1 MNTIS
6 EFISHLSEQ
15 PWSSWTSADY
25 TLEQWHAACLI
36 HQHDGPPTSK
46 GQCKLPVKTPNGTV
60 NRNGVH
66 AAAAALAGARGG
78 VHASADEK
86 NRAKAAIR
94 RLYAQM
100 DEKPPPSMAQSNVW
114 DFIKHHGVKGMHW
127 GVRKDRSGKSRSTE
141 RTRFSKS
148 PKKLT
153 NEELKRRIAR
163 METEKRYNELNKR
176 DISAGEKLASEILTN
191 TGRTVVTTIAVGG
204 ALLAI
209 KTALNAKFGSGSPR
223 SAARTQLGLKALP
236 DIGTI
241 VTKRGK

>member
-1 MNTIS
+1 MNKVT

-15 PWSSWTSADY
+15 PWSSYTKTDY

-36 HQHDGPPTSK
+36 HQHEGPSTSK
-46 GQCKLPVKTPNGTV
+46 SQCKLPVKTPNGAI

-78 VHASADEK
+78 VDASAEQK
-86 NRAKAAIR
+86 ASAKAAIR

-100 DEKPPPSMAQSNVW
+100 DEKPPPSMGQSDM
-114 DFIKHHGVKGMHW
+114 DFIDHHGVKGMRW
-127 GVRKDRSGKSRSTE
+127 GVRKARSGTSRGTE
-141 RTRFSKS
+141 RTKFSKS

-153 NEELKRRIAR
+153 NEELKRRISR

-191 TGRTVVTTIAVGG
+191 VGRTVVTTVATGA

-209 KTALNAKFGSGSPR
+209 KSLVNNKMDTRNVARAK
-223 SAARTQLGLKALP
+223 LGLPLLEN
-236 DIGTI
+236 IGGAI
-241 VTKRGK
+241 VKRK